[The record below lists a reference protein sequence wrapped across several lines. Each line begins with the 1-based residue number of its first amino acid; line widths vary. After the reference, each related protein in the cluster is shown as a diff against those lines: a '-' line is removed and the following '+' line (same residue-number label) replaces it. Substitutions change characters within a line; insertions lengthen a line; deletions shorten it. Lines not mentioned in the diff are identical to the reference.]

1 MGKCHN
7 DYTVLENIE
16 IQSLWVFKGVPK
28 TGICECSGG
37 SQKSTIHKWKNSHLS
52 WKYNISTTDMAVG
65 KIVLPQFLSYFIKFK
80 VTFKNMQNHAIIG
93 VSLS

>member
-1 MGKCHN
+1 
-7 DYTVLENIE
+7 
-16 IQSLWVFKGVPK
+16 
-28 TGICECSGG
+28 
-37 SQKSTIHKWKNSHLS
+37 
-52 WKYNISTTDMAVG
+52 MAVG